1 MYLYIYIYIELF
13 KYIYIYTTTVIIH
26 YKQQLNGILG
36 YVSLVPWF
44 IHQGAI
50 AGVIYLDE

>member
-1 MYLYIYIYIELF
+1 MYIYICV
-13 KYIYIYTTTVIIH
+13 YTTTVIIH
-26 YKQQLNGILG
+26 YKQQLNGTLG

-50 AGVIYLDE
+50 AVVIYFDE